1 MVRSPCWLW
10 IKHQPTNAKIYPYK
24 SDNTLSILGKF
35 KARVETTDTQTIE
48 ATFSVTEGTD
58 GSILSWRT
66 PEALELIKV
75 AKPLITPTSDDR
87 VDQLVRQYDDL
98 FHGLGKL
105 KGRHVKIHIDE
116 TVQPVAQPHRRVPS
130 HVRKQLEEQLEK
142 DEQQGV
148 IERVD
153 GPTPWVLPIVVAP

>member
-24 SDNTLSILGKF
+24 SDNTLPILGKF
-35 KARVETTDTQTIE
+35 KARVETTDTKTIE
-48 ATFSVTEGTD
+48 ATFYVTEGTD

-66 PEALELIKV
+66 SEALELIKV